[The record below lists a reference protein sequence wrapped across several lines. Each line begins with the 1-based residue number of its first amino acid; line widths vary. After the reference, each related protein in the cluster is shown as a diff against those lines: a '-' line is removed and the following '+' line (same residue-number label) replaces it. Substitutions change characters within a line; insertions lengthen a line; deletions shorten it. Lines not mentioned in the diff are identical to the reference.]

1 MQNFTFLLFFFK
13 KRFKFIIIEFLI
25 YMQCNMIIRPHFSLT
40 LPGPP
45 QYVLLPI
52 SKRIDIPEAN

>member
-1 MQNFTFLLFFFK
+1 
-13 KRFKFIIIEFLI
+13 
-25 YMQCNMIIRPHFSLT
+25 MIICPHFSLT

-45 QYVLLPI
+45 QYALLPI